1 MEDLISQD
9 NLNIS
14 VNVSEEKSQ
23 EVANLIK
30 DILNKMSVEAH
41 VSIEQNIK
49 GSVFNISSPDSSLLI
64 GQRGI
69 NLHALQVLAQGISYR
84 KLGVTARF
92 SVDVDDYKK
101 KREWYL
107 RENAKK
113 ALQHVK
119 ETGRSVELEPMSAHE
134 RRIIHAFL
142 SEEYGVETES
152 IGEEP
157 NRRIVIKP
165 KAKGEI

>member
-1 MEDLISQD
+1 MEDLSSEE

-14 VNVSEEKSQ
+14 AEKSA
-23 EVANLIK
+23 EIASLIK
-30 DILNKMSVEAH
+30 EILAKMDVDCQI
-41 VSIEQNIK
+41 SIEQNIK
-49 GSVFNISSPDSSLLI
+49 GNVFNIASPDSSLLI

-69 NLHALQVLAQGISYR
+69 NLYALQVLAQNISYR
-84 KLGVTARF
+84 KLGVMQRF
-92 SVDVDDYKK
+92 AIDVDDYKK

-113 ALQHVK
+113 ALQQVK
-119 ETGRSVELEPMSAHE
+119 NSGRPVQMEPMSAHE
-134 RRIIHAFL
+134 RRIVHAFL
-142 SEEYGVETES
+142 SEEYAVETES

-165 KAKGEI
+165 KARGEI

>member
-1 MEDLISQD
+1 MKDLIQTD
-9 NLNIS
+9 NLAGNLNIDA
-14 VNVSEEKSQ
+14 EKSEQ
-23 EVANLIK
+23 IADLIK
-30 DILNKMSVEAH
+30 QILNIMSVDCD

-49 GSVFNISSPDSSLLI
+49 GNVFNISSPDSSLLI
-64 GQRGI
+64 GQRGV
-69 NLHALQVLAQGISYR
+69 NLHALQILAQGISFR
-84 KLGVTARF
+84 KLGVTTRF

-113 ALQHVK
+113 ALLHVRQ
-119 ETGRSVELEPMSAHE
+119 TGRPLALEPMSAHE

-142 SEEYGVETES
+142 SEEYGIETES

-157 NRRIVIKP
+157 NRKIVIKP